1 MKISSS
7 IFSLISI
14 FILLLISSATS
25 SDFDGFLQCLLQQ
38 SNSSLP
44 IIDAILTPNNSTFQ
58 SIYQLRANNL
68 RTFLSAISRPVA
80 IITALH
86 PSHAQAAVICA
97 KRHDFQLR
105 IRSGGHDFEGLSY
118 TSKVPFVILDMF
130 NLNSIDIDMSTETA
144 WVQAGATTGELYYRI
159 AEKSNVHGFPSGV
172 WTTLGIGGHF
182 SGGGYGFLMRKYEL
196 SIDNVIDAQL
206 IDANGRILNRKSMGE
221 DVFWAIRGGGITS
234 FGIILSWR
242 IKLVRVPPRV
252 TVFTVQRTLEQGATE
267 LAYRWQQVAPKLPKD
282 LFIRLQ
288 PVPINNGGNNNTS
301 NSSLPIIDA
310 ILTPNNSTFQ
320 SIYQLRANN
329 LRTFLSAISRPVAI
343 ITALHP
349 SHAQAAVI
357 CAKRHDFQLRIRSG
371 GHDFEGLSYTSKVPF
386 VILDMFNLNS
396 IDIDMSTE
404 TAWVQAGATTGELY
418 YRIAE
423 KSNVHGFP
431 SGVWTTLGIG
441 GHFSGGGYGFLM
453 RKYELSIDNV
463 IDAQLIDANGRILNR
478 KSMGEDV
485 FWAIRGGGITSF
497 GIILSWR
504 IKLVRVPPRVTVF
517 TVQRTL
523 EQGATELAYR
533 WQQVAPK
540 LPKDLFIRLQPVPIN
555 NGGNNNTVRVS
566 FIGHFLGQ
574 ADGLLRLMNVS
585 FPELGLTRN
594 HCLEMSWVESTVY
607 CANFPNG
614 TSIDMLLDRVQEN
627 KVFSKSKSDY
637 YKALIPKQGLET
649 LWQGLMDIE
658 DILVQ
663 MNPYG
668 GRMEEILDSETAFA
682 HRAGNLFM
690 VLYRVQWSESHG
702 GINTTERYVEMS
714 RRLYEAM
721 APYTS
726 SNPREAFLNYR
737 DLDIGSNESDETDF
751 EDAQEYGAKYF
762 RNNFIRLA
770 KAKATIDPENF
781 FKNEQSIPPL
791 PH

>member
-25 SDFDGFLQCLLQQ
+25 SDFDDFIRCLPRQ

-44 IIDAILTPNNSTFQ
+44 ITDAILTPNNSTFQ

-68 RTFLSAISRPVA
+68 RTFLSATSRPVA

-118 TSKVPFVILDMF
+118 TSDVPFVILDMF

-172 WTTLGIGGHF
+172 CTTLGIGGHF
-182 SGGGYGFLMRKYEL
+182 SGGGYGFLIRKYGI

-206 IDANGRILNRKSMGE
+206 IDANGRILS
-221 DVFWAIRGGGITS
+221 RGGTTS

-252 TVFTVQRTLEQGATE
+252 TVFTVQRTLEQGVTE

-288 PVPINNGGNNNTS
+288 PEPINNGGNN
-301 NSSLPIIDA
+301 
-310 ILTPNNSTFQ
+310 
-320 SIYQLRANN
+320 
-329 LRTFLSAISRPVAI
+329 
-343 ITALHP
+343 
-349 SHAQAAVI
+349 
-357 CAKRHDFQLRIRSG
+357 K
-371 GHDFEGLSYTSKVPF
+371 
-386 VILDMFNLNS
+386 
-396 IDIDMSTE
+396 
-404 TAWVQAGATTGELY
+404 
-418 YRIAE
+418 
-423 KSNVHGFP
+423 
-431 SGVWTTLGIG
+431 
-441 GHFSGGGYGFLM
+441 
-453 RKYELSIDNV
+453 
-463 IDAQLIDANGRILNR
+463 
-478 KSMGEDV
+478 
-485 FWAIRGGGITSF
+485 
-497 GIILSWR
+497 
-504 IKLVRVPPRVTVF
+504 
-517 TVQRTL
+517 
-523 EQGATELAYR
+523 
-533 WQQVAPK
+533 
-540 LPKDLFIRLQPVPIN
+540 
-555 NGGNNNTVRVS
+555 TVRVS

-594 HCLEMSWVESTVY
+594 DCLEMSWVESTLY
-607 CANFPNG
+607 WANFPNG
-614 TSIDMLLDRVQEN
+614 TSIDVLLDRVQEN
-627 KVFSKSKSDY
+627 RVFSKSKSDY

-658 DILVQ
+658 DIFVQ

-668 GRMEEILDSETAFA
+668 GRMEEISDSETAFA

-690 VLYRVQWSESHG
+690 
-702 GINTTERYVEMS
+702 MS
-714 RRLYEAM
+714 RRLYDAM
-721 APYTS
+721 APYAS
-726 SNPREAFLNYR
+726 SNPREAFFNYR

-770 KAKATIDPENF
+770 VARKRVKE
-781 FKNEQSIPPL
+781 
-791 PH
+791 

>member
-7 IFSLISI
+7 IFPIISI
-14 FILLLISSATS
+14 FILLSILSVTPSDS
-25 SDFDGFLQCLLQQ
+25 DDFDDFFQCLPKQ
-38 SNSSLP
+38 SNSFIP
-44 IIDAILTPNNSTFQ
+44 ITDAILTPNSSSFQ
-58 SIYQLRANNL
+58 YIYQLRASNL
-68 RTFLSAISRPVA
+68 RPLLSATSRPVA

-105 IRSGGHDFEGLSY
+105 IRSGGHDYEGLSY
-118 TSKVPFVILDMF
+118 TSDVPFVILDMF

-172 WTTLGIGGHF
+172 CTTLGIGGHF
-182 SGGGYGFLMRKYEL
+182 SGGGYGFLMRKYGL

-221 DVFWAIRGGGITS
+221 DVFWAIRGGGTTS
-234 FGIILSWR
+234 F
-242 IKLVRVPPRV
+242 
-252 TVFTVQRTLEQGATE
+252 GATE

-288 PVPINNGGNNNTS
+288 PESINNGGNN
-301 NSSLPIIDA
+301 
-310 ILTPNNSTFQ
+310 
-320 SIYQLRANN
+320 
-329 LRTFLSAISRPVAI
+329 
-343 ITALHP
+343 
-349 SHAQAAVI
+349 
-357 CAKRHDFQLRIRSG
+357 K
-371 GHDFEGLSYTSKVPF
+371 
-386 VILDMFNLNS
+386 
-396 IDIDMSTE
+396 
-404 TAWVQAGATTGELY
+404 
-418 YRIAE
+418 
-423 KSNVHGFP
+423 
-431 SGVWTTLGIG
+431 
-441 GHFSGGGYGFLM
+441 
-453 RKYELSIDNV
+453 
-463 IDAQLIDANGRILNR
+463 
-478 KSMGEDV
+478 
-485 FWAIRGGGITSF
+485 
-497 GIILSWR
+497 
-504 IKLVRVPPRVTVF
+504 
-517 TVQRTL
+517 
-523 EQGATELAYR
+523 
-533 WQQVAPK
+533 
-540 LPKDLFIRLQPVPIN
+540 
-555 NGGNNNTVRVS
+555 TVRVS

-594 HCLEMSWVESTVY
+594 DCLEMSWVESTLY
-607 CANFPNG
+607 WANFPNG
-614 TSIDMLLDRVQEN
+614 TSIDVLLDRVEEN
-627 KVFSKSKSDY
+627 RVFSKSKSDY

-649 LWQGLMDIE
+649 LWQELMDIE
-658 DILVQ
+658 DIFVQ

-668 GRMEEILDSETAFA
+668 GRMEEISDSETAFA

-690 VLYRVQWSESHG
+690 VLYGVQWSESDG
-702 GINTTERYVEMS
+702 GINATESYVEMS
-714 RRLYEAM
+714 RRLYDAM

-770 KAKATIDPENF
+770 NAKATIDPENF